1 MDIFLRLRME
11 DTMATTTFSAID
23 VGSSELSMKIYELSK
38 QRGIREL
45 TQVRHK
51 ISLGAE
57 TYTKGFISYHT
68 IEEICLTLNDF
79 KRIMAEFG
87 AESSQAYAT
96 SALREASNSLV
107 ILDQIKIQ
115 TGFKVRILSN
125 SEARFLSFKAMTL
138 REPTLE
144 KLLEEG
150 TLVIDIGA
158 GSVQLSFFDQG
169 KLQLTQNL
177 LLGSSRIRE
186 LLDALREEAYDFQE
200 LIEEYIER
208 DLAYFID
215 LNLKLTTVN
224 HMIAVGEM
232 IPEIYH
238 YIRESRTDF
247 DGTLPKKW
255 INKNKLA
262 KEMTGEQAQLL
273 LPTLLLCR
281 KTSHLTGC
289 EDIHLANINLCDG
302 IVAEYAEKKL
312 RITSKHDFIEDIL
325 SASLSIANKYHVD
338 QKHVDNVQTLALQIF
353 DKIRKLHGLG
363 KRERLLLQLGV
374 ILHSCG
380 CYINE
385 IHSRE
390 CSYRIIMSTEIIGI
404 SHKERAMIANMV
416 RYNQSSFPSYE
427 ELEEDFTR
435 DEYITM
441 VKLNA
446 ILKTANVLDKS
457 NRQKIKNVGVTLHD
471 GILTI
476 TADTMA
482 DITLE
487 KGLFHYKADVFEE
500 VFGIRP
506 QLRQKRSGK
515 RG

>member
-1 MDIFLRLRME
+1 
-11 DTMATTTFSAID
+11 MASTTFAAID
-23 VGSSELSMKIYELSK
+23 VGSSELSMKIYDLSK

-45 TQVRHK
+45 THIRHK

-57 TYTKGFISYHT
+57 TYTKGFISYQT
-68 IEEICLTLNDF
+68 IDEICNTLNDF

-87 AESSQAYAT
+87 AETSQAYAT
-96 SALREASNSLV
+96 SALREASNALV

-115 TGFKVRILSN
+115 TGFKVRSLSN
-125 SEARFLSFKAMTL
+125 SEARFLYFKAMTL
-138 REPTLE
+138 REPSIE
-144 KLLEEG
+144 KLLQEG

-169 KLQLTQNL
+169 KLQFTQNL
-177 LLGSSRIRE
+177 LLGSLRIRE
-186 LLDALREEAYDFQE
+186 LLEVMREETYDFQG
-200 LIEEYIER
+200 LVDEYIER
-208 DLAYFID
+208 DLILFKK
-215 LNLKLTTVN
+215 LNLNSITTK
-224 HMIAVGEM
+224 HMIAAGEM

-238 YIRESRTDF
+238 YIRESRTNF

-255 INKNKLA
+255 LSKNKFT
-262 KEMTGEQAQLL
+262 KEITGSKAQLL

-281 KTSHLTGC
+281 KISHLTEC
-289 EDIHLANINLCDG
+289 EDILLTNINLCDG
-302 IVAEYAEKKL
+302 IMAEYAERKM
-312 RITSKHDFIEDIL
+312 RITANHDFTEDIL
-325 SASLSIANKYHVD
+325 SASLSIANKYQVDIEHVE
-338 QKHVDNVQTLALQIF
+338 NVQTLALQIF
-353 DKIRKLHGLG
+353 DRIRKLHGLG

-385 IHSRE
+385 IQSRE

-416 RYNQSSFPSYE
+416 RYNESSFPRYE
-427 ELEEDFTR
+427 DLEEDFTR
-435 DEYITM
+435 DEYITI

-487 KGLFHYKADVFEE
+487 KGLFHNKADVFEE

>member
-1 MDIFLRLRME
+1 
-11 DTMATTTFSAID
+11 MATTTFAAID

-45 TQVRHK
+45 THVRHE
-51 ISLGAE
+51 IALGAE
-57 TYTKGFISYHT
+57 TYTKGVISYHT
-68 IEEICLTLNDF
+68 IEEICLMLNNF
-79 KRIMAEFG
+79 KRTMSEFG
-87 AESSQAYAT
+87 TTSSLAYAT
-96 SALREASNSLV
+96 SALREAGNSLV

-115 TGFKVRILSN
+115 TGFDVRVLSN

-138 REPTLE
+138 REPALE
-144 KLLEEG
+144 KLLDEQ

-158 GSVQLSFFDQG
+158 GSVQLSFFNEG
-169 KLQLTQNL
+169 RLHFTQNL
-177 LLGSSRIRE
+177 LLGSARIRE
-186 LLDALREEAYDFQE
+186 LLDALREEAYDFQD
-200 LIEEYIER
+200 LIDEYIER
-208 DLAYFID
+208 DLTYFINQ
-215 LNLKLTTVN
+215 NLIPVSIR
-224 HMIAVGEM
+224 HIIAVGQM
-232 IPEIYH
+232 IPEIYEYARKNH
-238 YIRESRTDF
+238 SNF
-247 DGTLPKKW
+247 NGTFPQKW
-255 INKNKLA
+255 ISKNKLI
-262 KEMTGEQAQLL
+262 KELSGAQAQLL

-281 KTSHLTGC
+281 KTSQLTGC
-289 EDIHLANINLCDG
+289 DDIHLSGINLCDG

-312 RITSKHDFIEDIL
+312 HITSRHDFIEDIL
-325 SASLSIANKYHVD
+325 SASFSLADKYHVARE
-338 QKHVDNVQTLALQIF
+338 HIENVQTLALQIF

-380 CYINE
+380 SYISE
-385 IHSRE
+385 THSRE
-390 CSYRIIMSTEIIGI
+390 CSYQIIMSTEIIGI
-404 SHKERAMIANMV
+404 SHKERAMVANMV
-416 RYNQSSFPSYE
+416 RYDQSSFPRYE
-427 ELEEDFTR
+427 ELGEDFTKE
-435 DEYITM
+435 EYITI

-457 NRQKIKNVGVTLHD
+457 NRQKIKKVGVTLHD
-471 GILTI
+471 DILTI